1 MASRRSHLRQEH
13 RTFQRS
19 RSTIVSHLTCTLN
32 RDERD
37 DYTSGGAGPFRVSY
51 LNPEA
56 AARTNIDQQLEAC
69 GWVVQDY
76 KHAAVAAA
84 PGVAVREVPTEAG
97 PADYVLFVD
106 GQAMGVIEAKK
117 EGTTLTGVES
127 QTLKYQTAYPGAL
140 PAFLVNGALPFGYE
154 STGTETRFTSL
165 LDPVSASRRV
175 FSFHRPET
183 LRRWLNDYADGSGV
197 SGIRGGLHLLPD
209 LEHEGLWPAQ
219 ARAIR
224 NLEESLQDN
233 RPRALIQMATGA
245 GKTFTA
251 VNVSYRLLRHTGARR
266 VLFLVDRANLGRQ
279 TIREFEGFDTPD
291 DGRKFT
297 ELYNA
302 RMLDSSEFDIGGE
315 QATKVHV
322 STIQRLYSILRGKPI
337 DQDLDEKTGFET
349 APERP
354 VEVTYNPR
362 LPIESYDVIIVDEC
376 HRSIYGVWR
385 QVLEYFDAFLIGL
398 TATPGKQTFGF
409 FNQNMVMEYGHE
421 QAVAD
426 RVNVDFDVFRIRTEV
441 SEAGGTVPAGFV
453 TEFRD
458 RETRQLRF
466 EKIDEDIDYPAAKL
480 DRQVVAPDQIR
491 TVVRTLRNSMPE
503 MFPDRMLREDGRLEH
518 IPKTLIFAKTD
529 SHADDIV
536 QIVREEFGLGN
547 LGAVKIT
554 YTAALSGHKPEE
566 LLQGFRTGY
575 ETRIAVTVDMI
586 ATGTDVKP
594 IECVVFMR
602 MVRSRSFFEQMK
614 GRGVRVMRSSD
625 LQAVTPDAQAK
636 ERFVLVDAVGVTETG
651 LHDTVPLERK
661 PGIGFD
667 RLLNLIGLGD
677 TSEDVISSAASR
689 LARLDKRI
697 TASDRSEVEEIAGMS
712 LGEIASR
719 MVAALDPDRHYAEAQ
734 AAAGGEEPD
743 EAQIAA
749 ARQQLVKAAVQP
761 LAGNSQL
768 REKLIE
774 VRRSYEQIIDTATKD
789 RVLSGEFSRDATDR
803 ARTTVDSF
811 RQFIEENR
819 DEIDALDILYRQP
832 YGARL
837 TYADIKELANAIG
850 RPPRAWTPDLLWRAY
865 EVLDASKVRRSGPR
879 VNTDLVSLVRYALGA
894 SDELVAYSELVNE
907 RFEAWLTQQTNL
919 GRAFDND
926 QLAYL
931 RLIKDHLVANLSVER
946 RDLMEAPFS
955 TKGGLGRADQ
965 LFGADLDPLLTALSR
980 ELAA

>member
-1 MASRRSHLRQEH
+1 VLDYVKPEDRARIH
-13 RTFQRS
+13 
-19 RSTIVSHLTCTLN
+19 I
-32 RDERD
+32 DE
-37 DYTSGGAGPFRVSY
+37 SLA
-51 LNPEA
+51 
-56 AARTNIDQQLEAC
+56 AC
-69 GWVVQDY
+69 GWEVQDY
-76 KHAAVAAA
+76 RHAAVAAA
-84 PGVAVREVPTEAG
+84 PGVAVREAPTEAG

-106 GQAMGVIEAKK
+106 GQAVGVIEAKK
-117 EGTTLTGVES
+117 EGLPLTGVES
-127 QTLKYQTAYPGAL
+127 QTRKYQTSYPGSL
-140 PAFLVNGALPFGYE
+140 PAFLVDGALPFGYE
-154 STGTETRFTSL
+154 STGMETRFTSG
-165 LDPVSASRRV
+165 LDPVPTSRRV

-183 LRRWLNDYADGSGV
+183 LGRWQNDYADGIGV

-209 LEHEGLWPAQ
+209 LDDRGLWPAQ
-219 ARAIR
+219 AKAIR
-224 NLEESLQDN
+224 NLEESLRDN

-251 VNVSYRLLRHTGARR
+251 VNVSYRLLRHTAARR

-302 RMLDSSEFDIGGE
+302 RMLDSSEFDIAGE

-322 STIQRLYSILRGKPI
+322 STIQRLYSILRGDPI

-349 APERP
+349 APTGP
-354 VEVTYNPR
+354 VEVAYNEK
-362 LPIESYDVIIVDEC
+362 LPIESYDCIIVDEC

-409 FNQNMVMEYGHE
+409 FNQNLVMEYGHE

-441 SEAGGTVPAGFV
+441 SEAGGTVQAGFV

-458 RETRQLRF
+458 RETREQRF
-466 EKIDEDIDYPAAKL
+466 EQIDEDIDYTAAQL
-480 DRQVVAPDQIR
+480 DRKVVAPDQIR
-491 TVVRTLRNSMPE
+491 TVIRTLRDSMPE
-503 MFPDRMLREDGRLEH
+503 MFPDRVLREDGRLEH

-554 YTAALSGHKPEE
+554 YTAGLSGHKPET
-566 LLQGFRTGY
+566 LLQSFRTSY

-602 MVRSRSFFEQMK
+602 MVRSRNFFEQMK
-614 GRGVRVMRSSD
+614 GRGVRVMPAGD
-625 LQAVTPDAQAK
+625 LQIVTPDAHAK
-636 ERFVLVDAVGVTETG
+636 EKFVLVDAVGVTDTG

-661 PGIGFD
+661 PGVGFD

-677 TSEDVISSAASR
+677 TSEDVISSAAAR

-697 TASDRSEVEEIAGMS
+697 THADRSEVEEIAGMS
-712 LGEIASR
+712 LGEIASL
-719 MVAALDPDRHYAEAQ
+719 MVDALNPDRHHAEAQ

-743 EAQIAA
+743 EAQISA
-749 ARQQLVKAAVQP
+749 ARKQLVKHAVQP
-761 LAGNSQL
+761 LAGNPKL

-789 RVLSGEFSRDATDR
+789 QVISGEFSRDATDR
-803 ARTTVDSF
+803 ARSTVESF
-811 RQFIEENR
+811 RQFIENHR
-819 DEIDALDILYRQP
+819 DEINALDILYRQP
-832 YGARL
+832 YGTRL
-837 TYADIKELANAIG
+837 TYADIKQLANAIA
-850 RPPRAWTPDLLWRAY
+850 RPPRAWTPDVLWRAY
-865 EVLDASKVRRSGPR
+865 EVLDASKVRGSGPR
-879 VNTDLVSLVRYALGA
+879 VNTDLVSLVRYALDT
-894 SDELVAYSELVNE
+894 SDELIAYSDLVNE
-907 RFEAWLTQQTNL
+907 RFEAWLAQQASPKHT
-919 GRAFDND
+919 FDD
-926 QLAYL
+926 SQLAYL
-931 RLIKDHLVANLSVER
+931 RLIKDHVVANLSVVP
-946 RDLMEAPFS
+946 RDLMETPFS
-955 TKGGLGRADQ
+955 THGGLGRARQ
-965 LFGADLDPLLTALSR
+965 LFGTDLETLLTELTRA
-980 ELAA
+980 LAA